1 MVNDDLAK
9 RARFLAALAALGV
22 TLVLVDRVIPRAGTI
37 IAGGVFFWWI
47 MQSGGA
53 DYLVGKANDLIGG
66 LSK

>member
-1 MVNDDLAK
+1 MVNVEVK
-9 RARFLAALAALGV
+9 QRARFLAALAALGV

-53 DYLVGKANDLIGG
+53 DYLVNRANRLIGG
-66 LSK
+66 LT